1 MRIEILC
8 GFLLIA
14 CTPTASRVLPCST
27 DQDCLSQV
35 GLTSGVRC
43 DLSLH
48 LCVCDGPEISG
59 CAKFIDAG
67 TDSTSPDMTTSA
79 EAGAIDTSSPQCQ
92 TNANC
97 PSSSPICRADGQC
110 VQCADNSSCSGA
122 TPVCDT
128 TTNKCV
134 GCLSSASCPAPT
146 PVCSA
151 GGCTT
156 CTSNTQ
162 CAALND
168 PFRTL
173 CSPTGTCVGCLDSS
187 TCPAAV
193 PVCSA
198 GTCTACTSNTQCAA
212 KDQARPL
219 CSAAGACIQC
229 SQNTDCSATASV
241 CDTTTSTCVGC
252 LTSTTCGATAPIC
265 SAAKTCA
272 ICSADAQCAAK
283 STSATACRSDGSCV
297 QCMGNQHCSGAT
309 PVCDT
314 TTNKCVGCTT
324 GTTCT
329 GSTPICS
336 AAETCAAC
344 TLDAQCAAKSTSTPA
359 CRSDGSCVQCTGNSQ
374 CGGTTP
380 VCDTTTNLCVACLT
394 SSQCSSPT
402 TPICGTSK
410 ACAACTANAQCA
422 AKIPALPACALAT
435 GACVQCTSN
444 TDCSGPTPICNT
456 TTNTCRACTA
466 DTECAAIGPGV
477 CMSHQ
482 DGRCASDSET
492 VVVTATSSNL
502 PSTSVTS
509 GIHLMVIRGTVNGT
523 LTWSLPTSPQMTIV
537 GQSSGTTVPT
547 LTGIAST
554 TTETATIRVTGG
566 DLYIR
571 GLSVTA
577 GSPGIW
583 ATGGNILR
591 LDHVNVS
598 NNTAGGILLDGA
610 GFDIKNTTINNNGSN
625 IYGTVVFGGLGIQGT
640 PTGSGTPKSI
650 SLSTVSANQLVGV
663 SCGSGAT
670 LVPVPTSV
678 LSSGNTGGDI
688 GGSCGFA
695 SCSSA
700 SATCGAQP

>member
-1 MRIEILC
+1 MRIGILC
-8 GFLLIA
+8 GFLLVA

-27 DQDCLSQV
+27 DQDCRNQV

-67 TDSTSPDMTTSA
+67 TDSTSPDMTTRA
-79 EAGAIDTSSPQCQ
+79 EAGAIDISSPQCQ

-128 TTNKCV
+128 PTNRCV
-134 GCLSSASCPAPT
+134 ACLTSATCPAAT

-151 GGCTT
+151 ETCTT

-168 PFRTL
+168 PSRTL
-173 CSPTGTCVGCLDSS
+173 CSPAGACVGCLDSS
-187 TCPAAV
+187 TCPAAA

-198 GTCTACTSNTQCAA
+198 GTCTTCTSNTQCAA

-229 SQNTDCSATASV
+229 SQNADCSATASV
-241 CDTTTSTCVGC
+241 CDTTTNTCVGC

-265 SAAKTCA
+265 SGAKTCA
-272 ICSADAQCAAK
+272 ICFADAQCAAK

-297 QCMGNQHCSGAT
+297 QCTGNQHCSGAT

-314 TTNKCVGCTT
+314 TTNKCVECIT

-336 AAETCAAC
+336 AAETCSAC

-374 CGGTTP
+374 CGGATP
-380 VCDTTTNLCVACLT
+380 VCDTTTNICVACLT

-402 TPICGTSK
+402 TPICGTNK

-422 AKIPALPACALAT
+422 AKSPTLPACALAT

-444 TDCSGPTPICNT
+444 TDCSGATPVCNT
-456 TTNTCRACTA
+456 ATNTCRSCTA
-466 DTECAAIGPGV
+466 DTECAASGPGV

-482 DGRCASDSET
+482 DGRCASDAET
-492 VVVTATSSNL
+492 IVVTATSANL
-502 PSTSVTS
+502 PSTSIPA
-509 GIHLMVIRGTVNGT
+509 GIRLLVIKGAANGT
-523 LTWSLPTSPQMTIV
+523 LAWSLPASPQMTIV
-537 GQSSGTTVPT
+537 GQTSGTTVGT
-547 LTGIAST
+547 LTGPAST
-554 TTETATIRVTGG
+554 AATIKVTGG

-571 GLSVTA
+571 KLSVA
-577 GSPGIW
+577 GGSPGIW
-583 ATGGNILR
+583 ANGGNVLR
-591 LDHVNVS
+591 LDHATVS
-598 NNTAGGILLDGA
+598 NNAAGGILLDGA
-610 GFDIKNTTINNNGSN
+610 GFDIKNTTVNGN
-625 IYGTVVFGGLGIQGT
+625 GANTGAVPFGGMGIQNT
-640 PTGSGTPKSI
+640 PTSTTVPKSI
-650 SLSTVSANQLVGV
+650 SLTSITSNQLLGV
-663 SCGSGAT
+663 TCGTGAAF
-670 LVPVPTSV
+670 LPTPSSV
-678 LSSGNTGGDI
+678 LATSNVGGDV
-688 GGSCGFA
+688 GTSCGFT
-695 SCSSA
+695 SCGTA